1 MVPGTNRRQSVET
14 GGGLTIDGLQSKEFH
29 LIYLQLGG
37 LNMGWINEEMKGV
50 IEEQRLSYVATAS
63 KNGRPNV
70 SPKGSIVYVD
80 ENTLAFAAVRSEK
93 TLANIQENPWAAV
106 AVLDVP
112 NRKGF
117 QFKGKTE
124 KVNEGDIYNR
134 VVEPLKKRLPKLPSP
149 QYVVVVR
156 IDEVHTF

>member
-1 MVPGTNRRQSVET
+1 M
-14 GGGLTIDGLQSKEFH
+14 GL
-29 LIYLQLGG
+29 
-37 LNMGWINEEMKGV
+37 INEEMRKV
-50 IEEQRLSYVATAS
+50 IEEQKLIYVATAS
-63 KNGRPNV
+63 RQGRPNV
-70 SPKGSIVYVD
+70 SPRGSIQYID

-106 AVLDVP
+106 AVLDIQ

-124 KVNEGDIYNR
+124 KVSEGDIYNR
-134 VVEPLKKRLPKLPSP
+134 VVDPLKKRLPNLPSP
-149 QYVVVVR
+149 QYVVVIR

>member
-1 MVPGTNRRQSVET
+1 M
-14 GGGLTIDGLQSKEFH
+14 GL
-29 LIYLQLGG
+29 
-37 LNMGWINEEMKGV
+37 INEEMRKI
-50 IEEQRLSYVATAS
+50 IEEQKLIYVATAS
-63 KNGRPNV
+63 RQGRPNV
-70 SPKGSIVYVD
+70 SPRGSIQYID

-106 AVLDVP
+106 AVLDIQ

-124 KVNEGDIYNR
+124 KVSEGDIYNR
-134 VVEPLKKRLPKLPSP
+134 VVEPLKKRLPNLPSP
-149 QYVVVVR
+149 QYVVVIR

>member
-1 MVPGTNRRQSVET
+1 M
-14 GGGLTIDGLQSKEFH
+14 GL
-29 LIYLQLGG
+29 
-37 LNMGWINEEMKGV
+37 INEEMRKV
-50 IEEQRLSYVATAS
+50 IEEQKLIYVATAS
-63 KNGRPNV
+63 RQGRPNV
-70 SPKGSIVYVD
+70 SPRGSILYID

-106 AVLDVP
+106 AVLDIQ

-124 KVNEGDIYNR
+124 KVSEGDIYNR
-134 VVEPLKKRLPKLPSP
+134 VVEPLKKRLPNLPSP
-149 QYVVVVR
+149 QYVVVIR